1 MKFLLN
7 QKKRAPF
14 CPAGGGT
21 SPIRIKKS
29 IKQIM
34 RISAVLI
41 FLTGI
46 STLTLLADT
55 GRAQELDKINISLN
69 VKNESLANILHRIES
84 LTPLHFVYPSAKI
97 GSQKVGSLTGDNL
110 SITKYLDLLLTP
122 RQLTYKQ
129 IGDNILIDAVKK
141 NASDHVMSAIIKI
154 EGKVTDETGQPLPGV
169 TVKAKEDGKVVSTD
183 NQGIYHISADEKDA
197 LIFTFVGYAP
207 QEHPI
212 NSRTVINVSL
222 KPSSSQLNDVV
233 VIGYGNQSRGKLTSA
248 ISKIKSADLNRYS
261 GASFAQQIAGKA
273 AGVVINDAS
282 AQPGTD
288 PQIVIRGIG
297 TLTAG
302 RAPLV
307 VVDGFPLSEG
317 SSLNSINPQDI
328 ESIDVLKDAAA
339 GAIYGSRAANG
350 VILITTKKGSSDKV
364 KVSLDIY
371 TGFQERN
378 DNMQYVDAYDA
389 AIYFTEAR
397 DNAYI
402 SKDPAHRS
410 ITDDRATR
418 VSKGA
423 SLRELRLNYLQPY
436 LDKQPGLTN
445 TNWLDEVF
453 RRAPMSSYNFSVSGG
468 SGKTNYYIS
477 ANYFKQDGIVINNG
491 LERFSGTVKV
501 ESKLSK
507 MFTYGISVN
516 PSYTKDKYFNN
527 NADNSGDV
535 VSDITI
541 SYPFFRA
548 YNPDGSVAVS
558 QQIKANTPE
567 DGALGESPVAL
578 AKLIKN
584 NKNDFR
590 TFGNTYL
597 SFEPIPGLKFKTLVG
612 ADIRTNFYDYY
623 NPSTVGAYRQAA
635 PKPAIATENDGNIYN
650 YITENTI
657 NYTKS
662 IGHHDFDVLA
672 GYTFQSENGN
682 ATTITGSG
690 ISDDNINNIAGASV
704 YTAVPVRYQ
713 WTQISYL
720 ARIQYTYMDKYL
732 LSATLRRDGSSRF
745 GDNNK
750 WGNFP
755 SVTAGYVLSKESFFP
770 QNNVITFAKLRAS
783 WGSAGN
789 NQIGSYSSKALVGSA
804 SANGANDYNYNYV
817 FGNTLSPGFAA
828 TTTANN
834 NLTWETKNS
843 TDIGIDLGLFQNF
856 NLVADYYNS
865 TTKNLLLNVPIPE
878 QSGFVSSI
886 QNIGKVSNQGF
897 ELELSGNNFNVGAF
911 KLGFNANIATNSNK
925 VLALAPGQT
934 QIIQGAESNFITKV
948 GGPVAQMYGYNIT
961 GVYKSQDAIN
971 STPHLAGTLVG
982 DYVVEDINHD
992 GIIDSRDQKAFGTYN
1007 PKFTYGFG
1015 GNVSYKSFELN
1026 FSFNG
1031 VSGRKIFDR
1040 GLATLDDSGEGFSM
1054 PSQYYFDHRYDPVAN
1069 PGGTYAAPNLGNL
1082 SSARRLTRASSI
1094 FYYDGSYLRLRNL
1107 QLAYNL
1113 PEAWTSKIKI
1123 SHIRLY
1129 ATANNLFTWTKYR
1142 GYNPDA
1148 TSSNV
1153 LTDGLANANYPIAR
1167 SFIFGANVTF

>member
-1 MKFLLN
+1 MKITVFLIAILCLN
-7 QKKRAPF
+7 SSAATYAQNITLSEKNVSMEKVI
-14 CPAGGGT
+14 GQ
-21 SPIRIKKS
+21 IKKQS
-29 IKQIM
+29 NFLFWYESKLLKQASIESINLQNGTIKQ
-34 RISAVLI
+34 A
-41 FLTGI
+41 
-46 STLTLLADT
+46 
-55 GRAQELDKINISLN
+55 
-69 VKNESLANILHRIES
+69 
-84 LTPLHFVYPSAKI
+84 
-97 GSQKVGSLTGDNL
+97 
-110 SITKYLDLLLTP
+110 LDLLVKDQPFVYSIVDNTVVINEKQAISKPIQLLLTI
-122 RQLTYKQ
+122 T
-129 IGDNILIDAVKK
+129 
-141 NASDHVMSAIIKI
+141 
-154 EGKVTDETGQPLPGV
+154 GKVTDDKGIPLPGV
-169 TVKAKEDGKVVSTD
+169 SVLIKGTQKGTVTD
-183 NQGIYHISADEKDA
+183 KNGAYSLAVEKDQV
-197 LIFTFVGYAP
+197 IVFSFIGFKRKEITVGDQ
-207 QEHPI
+207 QEI
-212 NSRTVINVSL
+212 SVSL
-222 KPSSSQLNDVV
+222 ELGQSQLNDVV
-233 VIGYGNQSRGKLTSA
+233 VIGYGNQSREKLTSA
-248 ISKIKSADLNRYS
+248 ISKVKSADLNRYS

-302 RAPLV
+302 RSPLV

-317 SSLNSINPQDI
+317 SSFNSINPQDI

-364 KVSLDIY
+364 KVSFDAY

-378 DNMQYVDAYDA
+378 DNLKYVDAYQA

-402 SKDPAHRS
+402 SKDPANRS

-418 VSKGA
+418 VAKGA

-436 LDKQPGLTN
+436 LNNQPGLTN
-445 TNWLDEVF
+445 TNWLNEVF
-453 RRAPMSSYNFSVSGG
+453 RKAPMSSYNFSVSGG
-468 SGKTNYYIS
+468 SGKTNYYVS

-491 LERFSGTVKV
+491 LERFSGTVKL

-507 MFTYGISVN
+507 MFTYGVSVN
-516 PSYTKDKYFNN
+516 PSYSKDRYFNN
-527 NADNSGDV
+527 NSNNSNDI

-541 SYPFFRA
+541 NYPFFTT
-548 YNPDGSVAVS
+548 YNADGSPTIS

-567 DGALGESPVAL
+567 DGALAESPVAL

-584 NKNDFR
+584 NRNDFR

-597 SFEPIPGLKFKTLVG
+597 TFEPVTGLKFKTLAG
-612 ADIRTNFYDYY
+612 ADVRTNFYDYY

-635 PKPAIATENDGNIYN
+635 PKPAVAVENDGNIYN
-650 YITENTI
+650 YISENTV
-657 NYTKS
+657 NYNKS
-662 IGHHDFDVLA
+662 IGNHTLDVLA
-672 GYTFQSENGN
+672 GYTFQSETGS
-682 ATTITGSG
+682 ATSITGSG
-690 ISDDNINNIAGASV
+690 IPDDNIANIGGASAFAV
-704 YTAVPVRYQ
+704 TADRYK

-720 ARIQYTYMDKYL
+720 ARIQYSYLDKYL
-732 LSATLRRDGSSRF
+732 LSGTLRRDGSSRF

-770 QNNVITFAKLRAS
+770 ENNVVTFAKLRAS

-789 NQIGSYSSKALVGSA
+789 NQIGSYSSKALVGST
-804 SANGANDYNYNYV
+804 SSNGGVNEYNYNYV
-817 FGNTLSPGFAA
+817 FGSTLSPGFAA

-834 NLTWETKNS
+834 NLTWETKTS
-843 TDIGIDLGLFQNF
+843 TDLGVDLGLFQNIS
-856 NLVADYYNS
+856 LAVDYYNA

-878 QSGFVSSI
+878 QSGFVSAI
-886 QNIGKVSNQGF
+886 QNIGKVNNKGF
-897 ELELSGNNFNVGAF
+897 ELELTGNNFTAGAV
-911 KLGFNANIATNSNK
+911 KLGFNANIATNVNK

-934 QIIQGAESNFITKV
+934 QIIQGAESNFVTKV
-948 GGPVAQMYGYNIT
+948 GGPVAEMYGYNIT
-961 GVYKSQDAIN
+961 GVYKNQAAIN
-971 STPHLAGTLVG
+971 NTPHLAGTLVG
-982 DYVVEDINHD
+982 DYIVEDVNHD

-1007 PKFTYGFG
+1007 PKFSYGFG
-1015 GNVSYKSFELN
+1015 GNVNYKRFELN

-1031 VSGRKIFDR
+1031 VYGRKIFDR
-1040 GLATLDDSGEGFSM
+1040 GLATLDDSGEGFAM
-1054 PSQYYFDHRYDPVAN
+1054 PSQYYFDNRYDPVAN
-1069 PGGTYAAPNLGNL
+1069 PNGFYAAPNLGNL

-1107 QLAYNL
+1107 QIAYNL
-1113 PEAWTSKIKI
+1113 PDAWTSKIRI

-1129 ATANNLFTWTKYR
+1129 TTANNLFTWTKYR

-1148 TSSNV
+1148 TSSSV
-1153 LTDGLANANYPIAR
+1153 LTDGLANTNYPVAR